1 MISKPRI
8 AIMHI
13 IGMVKSK
20 EDLLLAGPDL
30 LVVLD
35 EVDGVLEVGE
45 GVVVA
50 GAVAGAG
57 AGAGAMVTEY
67 GLKAVCEL
75 ESLTVMVKLYV
86 AAVVGV
92 PDMVPVLPRVVP
104 VGRVPSVSFHV

>member
-1 MISKPRI
+1 MISNPRI

-13 IGMVKSK
+13 IGVVKSK
-20 EDLLLAGPDL
+20 EDLLLLGPDL

-45 GVVVA
+45 GVVV
-50 GAVAGAG
+50 VG

-67 GLKAVCEL
+67 VLRAVCEL
-75 ESLTVMVKLYV
+75 ESVTVMVKLYV

-92 PDMVPVLPRVVP
+92 PDMAPVLIKVIP
-104 VGRVPSVSFHV
+104 VGRLPSVSYHV